1 MRNSFNQLLVALA
14 IFDTTYLVSDACIFW
29 KFQSRMSSLI
39 CTFVLGNEHRKVNQ
53 DKVSGHLQHHQ
64 TYDTEDP
71 LPPYEHLDDSICL
84 SNRYPPRIIH
94 PFLLFDLFLSNGN
107 FAFFQWP

>member
-29 KFQSRMSSLI
+29 KFQLRMSTLI

-84 SNRYPPRIIH
+84 FNRYPPV
-94 PFLLFDLFLSNGN
+94 
-107 FAFFQWP
+107 